1 MRVTQGMMAQ
11 QFLANY
17 ERSLARLDRYQA
29 QLATGKK
36 ITKPSEDPVT
46 AVMTVRSQ
54 AELRG
59 IEQYQRNASTL
70 LSWVQTTDA
79 ALFEAE
85 ELMKTLR
92 EKMVQASSDTLGDTA
107 MKALAAEIR
116 QIKEQFGAI
125 ANTSIGGR
133 YVFAGTN
140 TLDPPYVEG
149 AFQETSDNGPAT
161 GNNPGSGRKY
171 GGNDAVIDVALKP
184 GIDLPLNV
192 IGKTLFNTQDKA
204 GQTFFAFLDAVS
216 DRLDSGQPVGDLLGA
231 LDEHEDRFL
240 TTHTTLGSVEHRL
253 ELMMSRLS
261 SESAITEELL
271 SRQSDVDIAETIT
284 RLSMQENVHRAAL
297 ATGARILMPTL
308 IDFLR

>member
-1 MRVTQGMMAQ
+1 MRITQGMMAR

-17 ERSLARLDRYQA
+17 ERSMQRLDRYQA
-29 QLATGKK
+29 QLETGKK
-36 ITKPSEDPVT
+36 ITRPSEDPVT
-46 AVMTVRSQ
+46 AVMTVRAQ

-59 IEQYQRNASTL
+59 IAQFERNASTL

-79 ALFEAE
+79 ALFEAQD
-85 ELMKTLR
+85 LMKTLR
-92 EKMVQASSDTLGDTA
+92 EKMVQASSDTLGETA

-133 YVFAGTN
+133 YVFGGTN

-161 GNNPGSGRKY
+161 GNDPGSGKY

-192 IGKTLFNTQDKA
+192 IGKTLFNTQDKD
-204 GQTFFAFLDAVS
+204 GRTFFAFLDQVA
-216 DRLDSGQPVGDLLGA
+216 DQLEQGRPVGDLLGA

-240 TTHTTLGSVEHRL
+240 TTHTTLGAVEGRL
-253 ELMMSRLS
+253 ELMLSRLS
-261 SESAITEELL
+261 SEAGITEELL
-271 SRQSDVDIAETIT
+271 SRQSDVDIAEIVT

-308 IDFLR
+308 MDFLR

>member
-46 AVMTVRSQ
+46 AVMTVRNQ

-59 IEQYQRNASTL
+59 IEQFQRNASTL
-70 LSWVQTTDA
+70 LSWTQTTDA

-85 ELMKTLR
+85 DLMKTLR

-125 ANTSIGGR
+125 ANTSMGGR

-140 TLDPPYVEG
+140 TQGPPYVNG
-149 AFQETSDNGPAT
+149 VFKETPDNGPAV
-161 GNNPGSGRKY
+161 GSGVE
-171 GGNDAVIDVALKP
+171 GANDAVISVALKP
-184 GIDLPLNV
+184 GIDLPLNIV
-192 IGKTLFNTQDKA
+192 GKTLFNTPDKD
-204 GQTFFAFLDAVS
+204 GRTFFAFLDAVS
-216 DRLDSGQPVGDLLGA
+216 DQLDNGQPVGNLLGA